1 MEAKAIRV
9 LLRLVEGALARLLFF
24 CVGLRGYVVIGVV
37 GVSEQMS
44 SLSHAFFF
52 APCKICRVALITM
65 RSWCVLPLSLF
76 DGVGVGR
83 LVDWIA
89 TTLDALEGCLS
100 TLCGTR
106 WSLNNRG
113 VVDIT
118 TSSWLMRP
126 RCDDN
131 CWLQL
136 RGGGGG

>member
-1 MEAKAIRV
+1 MGSVVENTPLRVVEEWFLEAKAIRV

-83 LVDWIA
+83 LVDW
-89 TTLDALEGCLS
+89 D
-100 TLCGTR
+100 R
-106 WSLNNRG
+106 HY
-113 VVDIT
+113 
-118 TSSWLMRP
+118 P
-126 RCDDN
+126 
-131 CWLQL
+131 
-136 RGGGGG
+136 